1 MVLLQLNETLS
12 STAESTRGLEP
23 GLGNLVLVGS
33 LLEELRSVLKLGGL
47 VKERELGQSSLG
59 LLVNVI
65 SCKYLFHEFVSL
77 LSGHDKLVFAK
88 MPKMGRLSRFVEF
101 HDFANCVP
109 VLISRDISI
118 IWSESKVN
126 PAFHITINIKALI
139 KLSKPHIQC

>member
-59 LLVNVI
+59 LLVNDT

-101 HDFANCVP
+101 HTFINCVSAM
-109 VLISRDISI
+109 ISRAISI
-118 IWSESKVN
+118 IWNESKVN
-126 PAFHITINIKALI
+126 PALHMNTNMRALT
-139 KLSKPHIQC
+139 KSLNPHIQC